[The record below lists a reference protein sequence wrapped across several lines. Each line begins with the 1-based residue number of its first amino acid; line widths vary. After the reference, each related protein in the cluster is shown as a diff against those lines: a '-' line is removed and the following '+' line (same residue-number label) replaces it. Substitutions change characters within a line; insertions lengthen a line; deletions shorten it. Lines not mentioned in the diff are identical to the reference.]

1 MLETM
6 WRQKLVLHCFWL
18 EEEVVGGLVKG
29 ERTRPGSQFIVLADV
44 EGAKGL
50 LRGPESCVGVW
61 SRLSQTLIVSHVG
74 LAQGVP
80 LIPSGDELRSPGA
93 ATH

>member
-6 WRQKLVLHCFWL
+6 WRQKLVLCCFWL
-18 EEEVVGGLVKG
+18 EEEVLGGLVKG
-29 ERTRPGSQFIVLADV
+29 GRTQPGSQFTVLAAV

-50 LRGPESCVGVW
+50 LRGPESCVGAW
-61 SRLSQTLIVSHVG
+61 SRLSQTLCVSHGG

-80 LIPSGDELRSPGA
+80 LTLGGNRYRRF
-93 ATH
+93 